1 MERMELIKHYCAVQG
16 LGSRDLIIILHHS
29 DKRVHK
35 LKGNY
40 LSFIKMLRE
49 VAHYNNY
56 DMKRLSSSTVH
67 VSVINLQLTPMF
79 GFYRRVWCRGE
90 VQKCWWWIFCIAFD
104 YHHNHLFICHW
115 LMLGH
120 CGVHCSARLSLVIEI
135 GSFISNNHHPDQY
148 CIDILLFCWSY
159 KHMIHSLLYGQY
171 MLP

>member
-56 DMKRLSSSTVH
+56 DMKRLSASTVH
-67 VSVINLQLTPMF
+67 VSVINLQLT
-79 GFYRRVWCRGE
+79 
-90 VQKCWWWIFCIAFD
+90 
-104 YHHNHLFICHW
+104 
-115 LMLGH
+115 
-120 CGVHCSARLSLVIEI
+120 
-135 GSFISNNHHPDQY
+135 
-148 CIDILLFCWSY
+148 
-159 KHMIHSLLYGQY
+159 
-171 MLP
+171 

>member
-56 DMKRLSSSTVH
+56 DMKRLSASTVH
-67 VSVINLQLTPMF
+67 VSIINLQLT
-79 GFYRRVWCRGE
+79 WCRG
-90 VQKCWWWIFCIAFD
+90 VGVLVVDILHCIWLPPQSFV
-104 YHHNHLFICHW
+104 HLSLIDAGTLW
-115 LMLGH
+115 SALL
-120 CGVHCSARLSLVIEI
+120 CSAQPRYRNWEFYLKQSSSRLILHW
-135 GSFISNNHHPDQY
+135 SFA
-148 CIDILLFCWSY
+148 LL
-159 KHMIHSLLYGQY
+159 LEL
-171 MLP
+171 

>member
-56 DMKRLSSSTVH
+56 DMKRLSASTVH

-79 GFYRRVWCRGE
+79 GFYRIVWWCRGVE
-90 VQKCWWWIFCIAFD
+90 V
-104 YHHNHLFICHW
+104 
-115 LMLGH
+115 
-120 CGVHCSARLSLVIEI
+120 LVV
-135 GSFISNNHHPDQY
+135 
-148 CIDILLFCWSY
+148 DILHC
-159 KHMIHSLLYGQY
+159 I
-171 MLP
+171 

>member
-56 DMKRLSSSTVH
+56 DMKRLSASTVH

-79 GFYRRVWCRGE
+79 EFYRRVWCRGE

-104 YHHNHLFICHW
+104 LSLIDAGTLWSALLCSAQPRYRNWEFYLQQSSSRSILHW
-115 LMLGH
+115 YFALMLD
-120 CGVHCSARLSLVIEI
+120 L
-135 GSFISNNHHPDQY
+135 
-148 CIDILLFCWSY
+148 
-159 KHMIHSLLYGQY
+159 
-171 MLP
+171 

>member
-1 MERMELIKHYCAVQG
+1 MERMELIKHYCAAQG

-56 DMKRLSSSTVH
+56 DMKRLSPSTVH

-79 GFYRRVWCRGE
+79 EFYRIVWCRGIE
-90 VQKCWWWIFCIAFD
+90 VLVVDILHCIWLPPQSFV
-104 YHHNHLFICHW
+104 HLSLIDAGTLW
-115 LMLGH
+115 SALL
-120 CGVHCSARLSLVIEI
+120 CSAQPRYRNWEFYLQQSSSSSILHW
-135 GSFISNNHHPDQY
+135 SFA
-148 CIDILLFCWSY
+148 LLLTDSE
-159 KHMIHSLLYGQY
+159 LYTHDTQSTV
-171 MLP
+171 